1 MNNTDN
7 NRPNRLG
14 SLGARGLGSKGQML
28 DILRA
33 DGTPFVPQ
41 MLEPDAL
48 AARVEKVRVFL
59 ESRNLTCPNP
69 CTVPALVDSNSQFGA
84 IRACA
89 DALADALV
97 DAETVTMNGVI
108 YPAVRLIVAIAARTH
123 ADQQDVNWLHLLASF
138 LPDGWT
144 VPERSVG
151 GRPSVSVTPEQ
162 LRAIRTARIKH
173 EISLPQL
180 RRILAILAA
189 ELAQGEH
196 GEID

>member
-1 MNNTDN
+1 MSITNN
-7 NRPNRLG
+7 NRLG
-14 SLGARGLGSKGQML
+14 ARLACGQSPKGQML
-28 DILRA
+28 DILRP
-33 DGTPFVPQ
+33 DGTTFVPQ

-59 ESRNLTCPNP
+59 ESRNLTCPEP
-69 CTVPALVDSNSQFGA
+69 CTVGELIDRQSLFSA
-84 IRACA
+84 IRSAA
-89 DALADALV
+89 DALASATPES
-97 DAETVTMNGVI
+97 ETVTMGGIV
-108 YPAVRLIVAIAARTH
+108 YPAVRLIVAIASRSH
-123 ADQQDVNWLHLLASF
+123 ADQQPVNWLQLLASF

-180 RRILAILAA
+180 RRIVVILAA

-196 GEID
+196 SETD